1 MSHDLIEV
9 HGKCLQVEYEHAVVL
24 MGPFGMWAIN

>member
-1 MSHDLIEV
+1 MSDYLIEA
-9 HGKCLQVEYEHAVVL
+9 HGKCLQIENELL